1 MIPVA
6 VVSHPEVFDT
16 PSDEERLT
24 SSEVSGDLEE
34 VYRFPS
40 SRLGILVLHRILQA
54 MSSDILLV
62 FRRPLPPLSPFLS
75 RS

>member
-1 MIPVA
+1 MITVA

-16 PSDEERLT
+16 PSNEERLT
-24 SSEVSGDLEE
+24 SSEVSGDFE

-40 SRLGILVLHRILQA
+40 SHLGILVLHRILQA